1 MARGW
6 ESKSVEAQ
14 MEEPLLPSAG
24 KPHLSPEQIEARQRR
39 ETLILTKKKL
49 EGDLERS
56 SSERHREMLKLA
68 IEEVEKQL
76 QSTT

>member
-14 MEEPLLPSAG
+14 MEEPLVQSAG
-24 KPHLSPEQIEARQRR
+24 KPQLSPEQIEARQKH

-56 SSERHREMLKLA
+56 SNGRHREMLKRA
-68 IEEVEKQL
+68 IAVRASL
-76 QSTT
+76 